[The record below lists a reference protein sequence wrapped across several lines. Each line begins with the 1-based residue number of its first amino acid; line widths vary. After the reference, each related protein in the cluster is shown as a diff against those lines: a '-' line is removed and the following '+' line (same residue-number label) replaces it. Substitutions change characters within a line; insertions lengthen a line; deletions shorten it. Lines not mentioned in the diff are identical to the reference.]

1 VIFGRRRLPF
11 SLHVLFRAR
20 RAADDSFESTK
31 RPARYVEAIL
41 TLVDLGLQGRRAV
54 IKEDDSL
61 GEACARL
68 LSAEGVAILDR
79 NDAPEADIVVAWGT
93 HRPES
98 RLMDI
103 GSAAELHVTWDA
115 VVSAVEVYRE
125 ALARMR
131 EQRWGRFVWV
141 GSAAAKSL
149 DADGDEVDVIASLG
163 MMGLHKV
170 IAAEE
175 GPFQVTANTVL
186 RGEEAADDDVA
197 AAVVF
202 FCSEG
207 AAYLSGVTITV
218 DGGQSSAIF

>member
-1 VIFGRRRLPF
+1 
-11 SLHVLFRAR
+11 
-20 RAADDSFESTK
+20 
-31 RPARYVEAIL
+31 
-41 TLVDLGLQGRRAV
+41 VDLALQGRTAV
-54 IKEDDSL
+54 LGRDDSL

-68 LSAEGVAILDR
+68 LSAEGVAMLDR
-79 NDAPEADIVVAWGT
+79 HRAMEADIIVAWGPR
-93 HRPES
+93 RPES

-103 GSAAELHVTWDA
+103 GSAAELQEAWDA
-115 VVSAVEVYRE
+115 VVFAVEAYRE
-125 ALARMR
+125 ALSRMR
-131 EQRWGRFVWV
+131 ERRWGRYVWV

-149 DADGDEVDVIASLG
+149 DADGDELDVISSLG

-186 RGEEAADDDVA
+186 RGEIAADDDVA

-218 DGGQSSAIF
+218 DGGHSSAVF